1 MEQTHNNSSFTW
13 RSLAL
18 LGMTIVFVL
27 AFALIPGTG
36 FAYTSSICD
45 TDPCSE
51 ESVGPFMKDIS
62 KTCGNSGNCS
72 LNDIMQVFVNV
83 GNYVVGIIGFVVLLM
98 YVIGGFYWLASAGR
112 KEWVDKGKKY
122 MTISTVGL
130 LIVMF
135 SYLAIQALKSAL
147 QTGDIAS
154 KTYVTCSGTDT
165 IGDACDAGGAK
176 CDETG
181 FTCVYE

>member
-1 MEQTHNNSSFTW
+1 MKRLAFIFFLLALTLTPESSF
-13 RSLAL
+13 
-18 LGMTIVFVL
+18 
-27 AFALIPGTG
+27 
-36 FAYTSSICD
+36 AYNSNICKTEGKTTC
-45 TDPCSE
+45 TDVE
-51 ESVGPFMKDIS
+51 VGPFMQDIS
-62 KTCGNSGNCS
+62 QGCGNLGDCS

-83 GNYVVGIIGFVVLLM
+83 GNYVVGIIGVVVLLM

-122 MTISTVGL
+122 MSISTIGL

-154 KTYVTCSGTDT
+154 TTYVTCSGEDT
-165 IGDACDAGGAK
+165 KGEACDANNAK
-176 CDETG
+176 CDNETG

>member
-1 MEQTHNNSSFTW
+1 MKRF
-13 RSLAL
+13 AL
-18 LGMTIVFVL
+18 LFFVL
-27 AFALIPGTG
+27 ALALTPGTS
-36 FAYTSSICD
+36 FAYSSSICA
-45 TDPCSE
+45 TDGNNNDCSE
-51 ESVGPFMKDIS
+51 EDVGPFMKDIS
-62 KTCGNSGNCS
+62 VGCGNLGDCT
-72 LNDIMQVFVNV
+72 LADIMTVFVNV
-83 GNYVVGIIGFVVLLM
+83 GNWVVGIIGFVVLLM

-154 KTYVTCSGTDT
+154 TTYTTCSGSDT
-165 IGDACDAGGAK
+165 AGEVCGPNDARCDA
-176 CDETG
+176 TG
-181 FTCVYE
+181 FTCEYK